1 MKNNSVHLI
10 GALTRDI
17 ELSKNSKG
25 NSFVR
30 FTLACTRDN
39 KPFTDFINCIAFSEV
54 ANALCKH
61 RNKDT
66 AYEINGYLRISSYE
80 KDGKNPELVLY
91 KKRWEWRKIVS
102 HWSLLF

>member
-1 MKNNSVHLI
+1 MKNNSVQLI
-10 GALTRDI
+10 GTLTRDI

-30 FTLACTRDN
+30 FTLACIRDN
-39 KPFTDFINCIAFSEV
+39 KPFTDFINCIAFGEV

-61 RNKDT
+61 NDKDT

-80 KDGKNPELVLY
+80 KDGKKTY
-91 KKRWEWRKIVS
+91 STIVVVES
-102 HWSLLF
+102 FTLLND

>member
-10 GALTRDI
+10 GTLTRDI

-30 FTLACTRDN
+30 FSLTCIRDN
-39 KPFTDFINCIAFSEV
+39 KPFTDFINCIAFGEV
-54 ANALCKH
+54 ANALCK
-61 RNKDT
+61 RKDKDT

-80 KDGKNPELVLY
+80 KDGKKTY
-91 KKRWEWRKIVS
+91 STIVVVES
-102 HWSLLF
+102 FTLLND